1 MTKIET
7 ACIIDDDPIFVF
19 AAKRM
24 MHLANFCEGFLV
36 FHNGKKAL
44 ESLEPLMRN
53 GEVLPEVILLD
64 LNMPVMDGW
73 QFLDQFVQIPTSK
86 KIIIYIVTSSIDP
99 EDLNRAKSYE
109 VVSNYIVKPINIE
122 TLTEIMRDFPQSA

>member
-1 MTKIET
+1 MNKIET

-24 MHLANFCEGFLV
+24 MHLANFCESFMI

-44 ESLEPLMRN
+44 ESLEPLMRS
-53 GEVLPEVILLD
+53 GENLPEIILLD

-73 QFLDQFVQIPTSK
+73 QFLDQFVQIPTK
-86 KIIIYIVTSSIDP
+86 KKTTIYIVTSSIDP

-109 VVSNYIVKPINIE
+109 AVTNYLVKPINID
-122 TLTEIMRDFPQSA
+122 TLTEILKDFSKSA

>member
-1 MTKIET
+1 MNKIET

-24 MHLANFCEGFLV
+24 MHLANFCESFMI

-44 ESLEPLMRN
+44 ESLEPLMRS
-53 GEVLPEVILLD
+53 GENLPEIILLD

-73 QFLDQFVQIPTSK
+73 QFLDQFVQIPTK
-86 KIIIYIVTSSIDP
+86 KKTTIYIVTSSVDP

-109 VVSNYIVKPINIE
+109 AVTNYLVKPINID
-122 TLTEIMRDFPQSA
+122 TLTEILKDFSKSA